1 MTGDVE
7 VQAGRWDF
15 MQRCAGSEY
24 RVEKLD
30 FGFAG
35 GLVGI
40 RAKKLPTVL
49 EKEVESRDDLALKM
63 RACRAGKGG
72 KF

>member
-1 MTGDVE
+1 MEESKTGALE

-15 MQRCAGSEY
+15 MQRCAASEY

-35 GLVGI
+35 GPGGYTRLE
-40 RAKKLPTVL
+40 LPTAL
-49 EKEVESRDDLALKM
+49 EKEVKTIR
-63 RACRAGKGG
+63 R
-72 KF
+72 